1 MRSHFKEQ
9 WTNRLSDVESR
20 WLKKVET
27 APAELNPRFRHISY
41 FAFAFRTSASKD
53 VISRI
58 VFLPSTTDIAA
69 RATVGAIKERM
80 LNWLVAYF
88 GFPLQSLP
96 DDPLYQHNLKQRR
109 LPLFVA
115 DRAEGFWKSCGAHNL
130 LAVGNVGTYHR
141 VILCTTLV

>member
-58 VFLPSTTDIAA
+58 LFLPSTTDIAA

-88 GFPLQSLP
+88 GLPLQSLP

-115 DRAEGFWKSCGAHNL
+115 EGWGIFGNLVELITYWRLVMWAHK
-130 LAVGNVGTYHR
+130 VS
-141 VILCTTLV
+141 LCTTLV